1 MNESKSTKV
10 QKYKS
15 TKVQKYKS
23 TKVQEATA
31 KLCSVLKRERPKE
44 KYKNIFFPFALLKRG
59 GKECL
64 SAVTCGRVPEAA
76 AACDYEKLRAASCGC
91 VRPLAARCGRV
102 RPRAREKLKMY

>member
-44 KYKNIFFPFALLKRG
+44 NIKIFSFPLPFFREG
-59 GKECL
+59 GRD
-64 SAVTCGRVPEAA
+64 A
-76 AACDYEKLRAASCGC
+76 
-91 VRPLAARCGRV
+91 
-102 RPRAREKLKMY
+102 